1 MPSVKSRREEYA
13 EATRQALLDA
23 GADLFAERGYA
34 ATSIEDVVRE
44 ARVTRGALYHHFRSK
59 QELFE
64 AVFEDVELGIVD
76 KIVAAVATQ
85 SDAWSQAMAGIDAY
99 LDLCLDP
106 RTQELALRQAPIALG
121 WTRWREIEERHALG
135 LIRAQVESL
144 TAAGLIRRRS
154 PDLLS
159 GILFGALIE
168 AALAIAAAEDR
179 SQARQEAGEIIRSL
193 SEALR

>member
-1 MPSVKSRREEYA
+1 MNEHQHRAVLRAGDPVA
-13 EATRQALLDA
+13 DDAL
-23 GADLFAERGYA
+23 GNPCR
-34 ATSIEDVVRE
+34 RE

-64 AVFEDVELGIVD
+64 AVFEEVELGVVD
-76 KIVAAVATQ
+76 KVVAAVATQ
-85 SDAWSQAMAGIDAY
+85 SDPWSQAMAGIDTY
-99 LDLCLDP
+99 LDLCLEP

-154 PDLLS
+154 TGMLS

-168 AALAIAAAEDR
+168 AALAIAAADDR

-193 SEALR
+193 AEALR

>member
-13 EATRQALLDA
+13 EATRRALLDA

-59 QELFE
+59 QDLFE
-64 AVFEDVELGIVD
+64 AVFEEVELGIVE
-76 KIVAAVATQ
+76 KVVAAVAAQ
-85 SDAWSQAMAGIDAY
+85 ADPWSQALAGIDAY
-99 LDLCLDP
+99 LDLCLEP

-121 WTRWREIEERHALG
+121 WARWREIEERHALG
-135 LIRAQVESL
+135 LIRAQVEAL
-144 TAAGLIRRRS
+144 VDAGLIRRRS
-154 PDLLS
+154 TGMLS

-168 AALAIAAAEDR
+168 AALAIGAATDR
-179 SQARQEAGEIIRSL
+179 PRARREAGEIL
-193 SEALR
+193 HTLTQALR